1 MKTITLRHPQ
11 VQATSTP
18 IYIGEGALAD
28 IHQLIETLGTFDDF
42 FILYDAAVEAVA
54 KDVASHLRK
63 AHLISVPSGEASKSL
78 REVERITSRLLA
90 LGATRQ
96 SLILNVGGGMLTD
109 LGGFV
114 ASIYMRGISSIHIP
128 TTLLGM
134 VDASI
139 GAKTGVNL
147 GTAKNLLGVFH
158 HPKAVVADISLL
170 STLPDT
176 QLREGLVEVIKI
188 AAMLDADFFD
198 YLETNI
204 QRILTREPETLL
216 SCIEKSVELKAQIVE
231 EDERDTDRRLYL
243 NFGHTIGHAVE
254 ALSDFTI
261 SHGKA
266 VSIGM
271 IAEMQ
276 LADAE
281 GVDRM
286 KHLLKEIDMPT
297 VIPAEYKSQTLL
309 RTMQSDKKVT
319 NRGIRIAV
327 PKELGKGE
335 VIALEEKNFLCTYS

>member
-1 MKTITLRHPQ
+1 MKTITLHHPQ
-11 VQATSTP
+11 AQATSTP
-18 IYIGEGALAD
+18 IYIGEGILMEL
-28 IHQLIETLGTFDDF
+28 HQFIENFGSFDGL
-42 FILYDAAVEAVA
+42 FILHDEAVETVA
-54 KDVASHLRK
+54 KDVASHLQN
-63 AHLISVPSGEASKSL
+63 AYLISVPSGEASKSL
-78 REVERITSRLLA
+78 HEVERITSRLLE

-96 SLILNVGGGMLTD
+96 SLLLNVGGGMLTD
-109 LGGFV
+109 LGGFA
-114 ASIYMRGISSIHIP
+114 ASIYMRGIGCVHIP

-139 GAKTGVNL
+139 GGKTGVDL
-147 GTAKNLLGVFH
+147 GTAKNLLGAFH
-158 HPKAVVADISLL
+158 HPKAVIVDINLL

-188 AAMLDADFFD
+188 AAMLDADFFE

-204 QRILTREPETLL
+204 ERILAREPVVIL
-216 SCIEKSVELKAQIVE
+216 SCIEKAVQLKVQIVE
-231 EDERDTDRRLYL
+231 EDERDTARRLFL

-254 ALSDFTI
+254 ALSDFAI

-276 LADAE
+276 LGDAE

-286 KHLLKEIDMPT
+286 KHLLEEIDMPT
-297 VIPAEYKSQTLL
+297 VIPVKYKSQALL
-309 RTMQSDKKVT
+309 RAMQSDKKVI

-327 PKELGKGE
+327 PREFGKGE
-335 VIALEEKNFLCTYS
+335 IIALNEERFLRTYP